1 MSNIYGCFWNKSF
14 SDIWGNEYSFISD
27 INTSGIPNLLS
38 EDNVRTLYYLLYAKY
53 GNSTIASSDE
63 NQFKYNVYR
72 VIFEYGPTWEKKLD
86 IQKKLRELN
95 DEDLMEGSRQIYNKA
110 ENPATM
116 PGTFSDDELQYING
130 QTVAK
135 NKRGKIDAYAVL
147 IQLLENDVTEDFLRK
162 FSNLFLKVVMPQKP
176 LWYVTDEEAN

>member
-1 MSNIYGCFWNKSF
+1 
-14 SDIWGNEYSFISD
+14 
-27 INTSGIPNLLS
+27 
-38 EDNVRTLYYLLYAKY
+38 
-53 GNSTIASSDE
+53 
-63 NQFKYNVYR
+63 
-72 VIFEYGPTWEKKLD
+72 
-86 IQKKLRELN
+86 
-95 DEDLMEGSRQIYNKA
+95 MEGSRQIYNKA